1 MTYPSTTTILPQRLN
16 SALVILRVVVGGI
29 FIAHGAQKLFVF
41 GLAGVV
47 GAFGQMGVPL
57 PGVMG
62 PAIAFLEFF
71 GGIALWLGVFT
82 RWTAALLA
90 IDMLVAVMV
99 VLLEPS
105 FFQKGGV
112 ELPLMMLGA
121 SIALAL
127 SGPGML
133 ALADRIAVTRDT
145 TQSDSRLRS
154 MQRSLRQSRHDAPG
168 AARNGRAVHGQRSAW
183 N

>member
-1 MTYPSTTTILPQRLN
+1 MTASAINPSWGPTALRLT
-16 SALVILRVVVGGI
+16 AGYVFLV
-29 FIAHGAQKLFVF
+29 HGAQDLFQF
-41 GLAGVV
+41 GFSGLAGTFGSLHIPAPFASAVV
-47 GAFGQMGVPL
+47 VTL
-57 PGVMG
+57 
-62 PAIAFLEFF
+62 LEFF

-82 RWTAALLA
+82 RWAAALLA
-90 IDMLVAVMV
+90 IDMLVAVIV

-121 SIALAL
+121 SIALTL
-127 SGPGML
+127 SGPGTL

-154 MQRSLRQSRHDAPG
+154 LQRCLRQTRHDVSG
-168 AARNGRAVHGQRSAW
+168 AALNDRTAHRKRSA
-183 N
+183 

>member
-1 MTYPSTTTILPQRLN
+1 MTASAINPSWGPTALRLT
-16 SALVILRVVVGGI
+16 AGYVFLV
-29 FIAHGAQKLFVF
+29 HGAQDLFQF
-41 GLAGVV
+41 GFSGLAGTFGSLHIPAPFASAVV
-47 GAFGQMGVPL
+47 VTL
-57 PGVMG
+57 
-62 PAIAFLEFF
+62 LEFF

-82 RWTAALLA
+82 RWAAALLA
-90 IDMLVAVMV
+90 IDMLVAVIV

>member
-1 MTYPSTTTILPQRLN
+1 MMITRAINPSWGPTALRLT
-16 SALVILRVVVGGI
+16 AGYVFLV
-29 FIAHGAQKLFVF
+29 HGAQDLFVSGVS
-41 GLAGVV
+41 GLAGT
-47 GAFGQMGVPL
+47 FGSLHIPVPFASAVAVAL
-57 PGVMG
+57 
-62 PAIAFLEFF
+62 LEFI

-82 RWTAALLA
+82 RWAAALLA

-127 SGPGML
+127 SGPGAL
-133 ALADRIAVTRDT
+133 ALTGRTAVTHNT
-145 TQSDSRLRS
+145 TQSDSRLPS
-154 MQRSLRQSRHDAPG
+154 MQRCLRRTHRDAPG
-168 AARNGRAVHGQRSAW
+168 AAPTGRAVHGQRSAW